1 MGNTR
6 RKPEAKKPTR
16 RGRPA
21 TTPEARENELIS
33 LAHASNIIAGTT
45 TGTKIGT
52 ANTQKLG
59 FWNAT
64 PIVQPS
70 TSITAATFVANTSGI
85 SNDTA
90 TYDGYTVGKVVKALR
105 NLGILA

>member
-1 MGNTR
+1 M
-6 RKPEAKKPTR
+6 PTGSSIPLYR
-16 RGRPA
+16 SAAA
-21 TTPEARENELIS
+21 TLKTAGLS
-33 LAHASNIIAGTT
+33 LTGSLTLADASNIIAGTT

-59 FWNAT
+59 FWNTT

-70 TSITAATFVANTSGI
+70 TSVTAATFVANTSGI